1 MGMGVFFLERRDELP
16 ERPASLQLCGSLTEG
31 PTGGK
36 SAIVLANASAINGEG
51 ETAHNPH
58 HLHARRQLRA
68 DVFGSRQGEGGAT
81 NGLTFSLLAVGLLAA
96 IVVTAVVFV
105 CSCYGGGSCTMYVS
119 NHPLILFFVGLHVP
133 PFWAYRIIVTI
144 TFCWPRGGI

>member
-1 MGMGVFFLERRDELP
+1 MPLCAQVMGMGVFFLERRDELP
-16 ERPASLQLCGSLTEG
+16 ERPANLQLCGSLTEG

-36 SAIVLANASAINGEG
+36 SAIVLANASAIVGD
-51 ETAHNPH
+51 ETAYNPPH
-58 HLHARRQLRA
+58 HHAHRQLRA

-96 IVVTAVVFV
+96 IVVTAAVFV

-119 NHPLILFFVGLHVP
+119 SHPLILFFP
-133 PFWAYRIIVTI
+133 WADMCPLLGRVISS
-144 TFCWPRGGI
+144 